1 MGFSENT
8 LKKLKDAVRSVQE
21 KTEGKEEAVQ
31 DVCSA
36 TGKVVL
42 QAAAHRLITNRLAE
56 KAQEAVQTAATP
68 TWRTQATVWGKSRRR
83 KTSRFPRK
91 SLSKRNPRKRR
102 LPKSPPWRRLQRVKS
117 R

>member
-21 KTEGKEEAVQ
+21 KTEGKEEAVR

-68 TWRTQATVWGKSRRR
+68 TFGSVAEHLLLGNLRMLNLG
-83 KTSRFPRK
+83 F
-91 SLSKRNPRKRR
+91 R
-102 LPKSPPWRRLQRVKS
+102 LNAIEELADAIDRLLEEPETEEESFCPP
-117 R
+117 